1 MVDKPSIVI
10 LGFRT
15 TYERNF
21 DEAGKPTGRS
31 DRPVDWLLYSPAHM
45 AMYQQQW
52 ERIEW
57 MKPENVKNQTDDENG
72 SKKMDF
78 MRWRWAQIEPSYQ
91 AWKKGHELPVNGTPL
106 SNWPGLNAAQADVL
120 RKLAISS
127 VEQVATMND
136 AIMSKIQLPGVR
148 EIKAQAQAFLDAQ
161 GGADM
166 ANRLTGLEESN
177 AALQE
182 QLAAAMALLEEQ
194 TKPKKARAEKEA
206 A

>member
-1 MVDKPSIVI
+1 MVDKPTIVI

-21 DEAGKPTGRS
+21 DATGKYTGKN

-45 AMYQQQW
+45 AMFQQQW

-57 MKPENVKNQTDDENG
+57 MNPANIKNASDDENG
-72 SKKMDF
+72 SKKQDF
-78 MRWRWAQIEPSYQ
+78 MRWRWAQIEPAYN
-91 AWKKGHELPVNGTPL
+91 AWKKGHEIPVNGVPL
-106 SNWPGLNAAQADVL
+106 ANWPGLNAAQAEVL
-120 RKLAISS
+120 RKMGISS
-127 VEQVATMND
+127 VEQVASMND
-136 AIMSKIQLPGVR
+136 AIMTKVQLPGVR
-148 EIKAQAQAFLDAQ
+148 EIRAGAQTFLDAQ

-166 ANRLTGLEESN
+166 ANRLTSMEESN

-194 TKPKKARAEKEA
+194 TKPKKKAREQEA